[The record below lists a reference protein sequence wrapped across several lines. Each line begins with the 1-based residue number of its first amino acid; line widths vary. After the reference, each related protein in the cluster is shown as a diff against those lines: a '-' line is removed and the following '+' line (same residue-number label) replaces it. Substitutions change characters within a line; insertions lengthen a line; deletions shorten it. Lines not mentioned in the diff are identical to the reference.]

1 MNKIISDIQK
11 IMDENGIT
19 QREIAET
26 MGLKARS
33 LSWVFY
39 SPEKASKRKIA
50 ELIEVLY
57 EIAKKR
63 RSQAK
68 AIEKGIRSILST
80 EIEIGSWLKSSARDS
95 DSNSISDIVRTS
107 NTPTK

>member
-11 IMDENGIT
+11 IMDQNGIT

-26 MGLKARS
+26 MGLKPRS

-39 SPEKASKRKIA
+39 SPEKVSKRKIA

-57 EIAKKR
+57 DIANKR

-68 AIEKGIRSILST
+68 AIEKGIKAILST
-80 EIEIGSWLKSSARDS
+80 EIEIGSWLKSSSRDS
-95 DSNSISDIVRTS
+95 DSNSIGDVVRPNDFS
-107 NTPTK
+107 SE